1 MILRPID
8 PAELESAELAEMVAR
23 AATEHLPIA
32 AYVVEDPRLANRVEV
47 LHVPDPPRAAAVSAG
62 GRVRWLVV
70 AAGAEGLEAAVG
82 TELEL

>member
-47 LHVPDPPRAAAVSAG
+47 LHVPDPPRAAVSAG